1 MASISGN
8 NSNEKYVP
16 VGSATEGRAPEFSVD
31 DMLSEDENYDSS
43 ISWLFRLI
51 FLLLLIPS
59 INFYL
64 NAMYD
69 KATYTRVQSDAVDAS
84 VADNNPKVP
93 VREVSLALSLNLY
106 LFVCGTVWLGTR
118 IWLGVTLYA
127 LAAALAVYVFKF
139 SGLFN

>member
-1 MASISGN
+1 
-8 NSNEKYVP
+8 
-16 VGSATEGRAPEFSVD
+16 
-31 DMLSEDENYDSS
+31 MLSEDENYDSS